1 MIFVNIENYQ
11 RLQEFLQRPMGC
23 RRGAWAFA
31 PSTSSREVKEGELSL
46 FVSYPKINSGPHGH
60 LPLTS

>member
-23 RRGAWAFA
+23 GGGAWASA
-31 PSTSSREVKEGELSL
+31 PSTSSREMKEGELSL
-46 FVSYPKINSGPHGH
+46 FVSSAKINSGHHGH
-60 LPLTS
+60 LLLTS